1 MPLPSG
7 LSDLRDRLQDDLFPW
22 LAATEGPLTE
32 MTKLFITVL
41 EMAPVGGFLASGPG
55 LVGRPPAERV
65 PLARAFIAK
74 AVYGMPL
81 TVLLIDRLKMDR
93 TLRRLCG
100 WHHAGAIPSESTFSR
115 AFAEF
120 ADAELPSRV
129 HEAVIL
135 SAYKDRLVGHV
146 SRDATAIEA
155 REKPVK
161 VEAPKRW
168 RKKRRPEKGEPG
180 YESVRRLERQQ
191 TMTLAEMLADLPRH
205 CSVGIKPNAKGFKTA
220 WTGYKLHLDTADGD
234 IPLNGIL
241 TSASLHDSQAAIP
254 LATMTA
260 RRVVNLYDLMDPSY
274 DAPEILAACRA
285 LGRVPIVPEQSRR
298 TQGRKDEMA
307 AEAHARRC
315 INFEAAEQVRYRER
329 TAAERVNGRLKDEF
343 GGRFVRVRGHAKV
356 MCHLMFGILALTV
369 DQLMRLLI

>member
-1 MPLPSG
+1 MPLLSA
-7 LSDLRDRLQDDLFPW
+7 LSDLRCRLQDDLFPW

-32 MTKLFITVL
+32 MTKLFVTVL
-41 EMAPVGGFLASGPG
+41 EMAPVGAFLASGPG

-74 AVYGMPL
+74 AVYGIPL
-81 TVLLIDRLKMDR
+81 TVLLIDRLKMDKR
-93 TLRRLCG
+93 LRQLCG
-100 WHHAGAIPSESTFSR
+100 WHHAGAIPSPSTFSR

-135 SAYKDRLVGHV
+135 GAYKDRLIGHV

-161 VEAPKRW
+161 VAAPKRW

-191 TMTLAEMLADLPRH
+191 TMTLEEMRADLPRH
-205 CSVGIKPNAKGFKTA
+205 CAVGIKPDAKGRKAA
-220 WTGYKLHLDTADGD
+220 WIGYKLHLDTADGD
-234 IPLNGIL
+234 IPLTGIL

-254 LATMTA
+254 LAIMTA
-260 RRVVNLYDLMDPSY
+260 RRATHLYELMDASY
-274 DAPEILAACRA
+274 DAPEIKAACRA
-285 LGRVPIVPEQSRR
+285 LGRVAIVAEQPRR
-298 TQGRKDEMA
+298 GCKDEAA
-307 AEAHARRC
+307 AEATARRHA
-315 INFEAAEQVRYRER
+315 NYQTAELVRYRER

-343 GGRFVRVRGHAKV
+343 GGRYIRVRGHAKV
-356 MCHLMFGILALTV
+356 LCHLMFGILVLTV
-369 DQLMRLLI
+369 DQLMRLLL